1 MISNWLCD
9 QMARFLAAA
18 SVVLLSALFSW
29 VYSLSVYSG
38 CLEWPCFGNLA
49 AASNLAVFLMYL
61 SRSRHAIS
69 SSLGSPWLRIA
80 VVSFLV
86 PGAHAMNDATGGV
99 AASTVGTALA
109 AGVAVAS
116 CMAASGEALEDLEL
130 RGVSVHHL
138 QHVLLEEVR
147 QLEITEQITDA
158 KVYEIEESVIR
169 GRGANQVCPRDG
181 LRGTAYVDAIGE
193 QAVGRATFMLS

>member
-1 MISNWLCD
+1 
-9 QMARFLAAA
+9 
-18 SVVLLSALFSW
+18 
-29 VYSLSVYSG
+29 
-38 CLEWPCFGNLA
+38 
-49 AASNLAVFLMYL
+49 
-61 SRSRHAIS
+61 
-69 SSLGSPWLRIA
+69 
-80 VVSFLV
+80 
-86 PGAHAMNDATGGV
+86 MNDATGGI